1 MMKRTVV
8 FFFIALLLPTITS
21 CHSGE
26 KSTPREI
33 SSNNNHESCEIEDI
47 LRQVDSL
54 LKDHTYETHCL
65 NMYNQ
70 FVLSFW
76 MVHPELDTDASENEV
91 YANTEKAFGRGIKTA
106 YSLLSRIPCI
116 KDVFDSINPMIVDQ
130 HYSLWY
136 RDIIPIRVLTIMAKY
151 DDEQRMKIFMGR
163 QRGLSYFRT
172 TPVHP
177 RIKVDMSMWPRVHNS
192 LRRILNEGTGKK
204 IMTIFPIFV
213 KRRPN
218 VAAYPILLDEYSS
231 VQVYFSAENEEAGGD
246 ESAYEKIESLVELFS
261 ASSLPVQVTQ
271 VGFVE
276 NDGMLKSYCNIS
288 GSIIRKYKRNGDL
301 DLKKIIRIHDIKNS
315 SIRE

>member
-1 MMKRTVV
+1 MKHTVV
-8 FFFIALLLPTITS
+8 FFVIVLLLPFFTG

-26 KSTPREI
+26 KCASQEI
-33 SSNNNHESCEIEDI
+33 SSNNNHNSCEIEDI

-54 LKDHTYETHCL
+54 LKGHTYETHCL
-65 NMYNQ
+65 YMYNQ

-116 KDVFDSINPMIVDQ
+116 KDVFNSINPMIVDQ

-136 RDIIPIRVLTIMAKY
+136 RDIIPIRVLTMMAEY
-151 DDEQRMKIFMGR
+151 TDEQRMRNFMGR

-172 TPVHP
+172 TPVNP
-177 RIKVDMSMWPRVHNS
+177 RIKVDMSMWPRVRHS
-192 LRRILNEGTGKK
+192 LRRILNKAAGKK
-204 IMTIFPIFV
+204 NMVILPFLE

-231 VQVYFSAENEEAGGD
+231 VQVYFTAENEEAGGD
-246 ESAYEKIESLVELFS
+246 ESAYEKIESLVELFA
-261 ASSLPVQVTQ
+261 ASSLQVQITQ
-271 VGFVE
+271 IGFIE
-276 NDGMLKSYCNIS
+276 DDGMLKCYCNVS
-288 GSIIRKYKRNGDL
+288 GSIIRKYKRNGNL
-301 DLKKIIRIHDIKNS
+301 DLKKIIRIHEMKNS
-315 SIRE
+315 SIWK